1 MTTEELL
8 KVHYKK
14 PLIFTIDNILTPE
27 ECRLIIDKCKDKMER
42 AQVGVGDKS
51 KVSKI
56 RTGSSYFL
64 KYLDDPELFQIFKK
78 ISLLIKKPGRNFD
91 PFFQVIHYYPGE
103 EYKVHI
109 DPSAERMKIEDIIHR
124 KFTVLMY
131 LNNVDGGGETEF
143 PNLELKIEPKQG
155 RMVYFENYIKK
166 EVCADSCH
174 RSLPVERG
182 EKWAFNLWYHIR

>member
-1 MTTEELL
+1 
-8 KVHYKK
+8 
-14 PLIFTIDNILTPE
+14 
-27 ECRLIIDKCKDKMER
+27 MER
-42 AQVGVGDKS
+42 AQIGVGEKS
-51 KVSKI
+51 KISKI

-64 KYLDDPELFQIFKK
+64 KYLDDPDLFQIFKK
-78 ISLLIKKPGRNFD
+78 ISLLLKKPGRNFD

-103 EYKVHI
+103 EYKLHT
-109 DPSAERMKIEDIIHR
+109 DPSADRMKTEDIIHR

-131 LNNVDGGGETEF
+131 LSDVDGGGETEF
-143 PNLELKIEPKQG
+143 PNLNLKISPKQG

-166 EVCADSCH
+166 EICQDSSH

>member
-1 MTTEELL
+1 MTDERL
-8 KVHYKK
+8 KIYHKK
-14 PLIFTIDNILTPE
+14 PLIFTIDNILTND
-27 ECRLIIDKCKDKMER
+27 ECQLIIDKCKDKMER
-42 AQVGVGDKS
+42 AQIGVGEKS

-64 KYLDDPELFQIFKK
+64 KYLDDHELFQIFKK
-78 ISLLIKKPGRNFD
+78 ISLLLKRPGRNFD
-91 PFFQVIHYYPGE
+91 PFFQVIHYNPGE

-109 DPSAERMKIEDIIHR
+109 DPSADRMKTEDIIHR
-124 KFTVLMY
+124 KFTVLTY

-143 PNLELKIEPKQG
+143 PNLNLKIEPKQG
-155 RMVYFENYIKK
+155 RIVYFENYNKK
-166 EVCADSCH
+166 EICQDSCH